1 MSNKEA
7 IKNLA
12 KQVLRLV
19 DIVDKKSDND
29 DYWALYEIKNATVN
43 LISELTQEDYLTEK
57 EE

>member
-43 LISELTQEDYLTEK
+43 LISELTEDV
-57 EE
+57 

>member
-1 MSNKEA
+1 MNDKEV

-19 DIVDKKSDND
+19 DIVDKRSDND
-29 DYWALYEIKNATVN
+29 EYWALYEIKNDTVN

>member
-43 LISELTQEDYLTEK
+43 LISELTQKDYLTEK

>member
-1 MSNKEA
+1 MNDKEV

-19 DIVDKKSDND
+19 DIVDKRSDND
-29 DYWALYEIKNATVN
+29 EYWALYEIKNATVN
-43 LISELTQEDYLTEK
+43 LISELTQENYLTEK

>member
-1 MSNKEA
+1 MNDREI

-29 DYWALYEIKNATVN
+29 DYWALYEIKNDTVN

>member
-29 DYWALYEIKNATVN
+29 DYWALYEIKNDTVN

>member
-12 KQVLRLV
+12 KQVLKLV

>member
-43 LISELTQEDYLTEK
+43 LISELTQENYLTEK